1 MPQIHL
7 LKSRILDPESFEVCC
22 NLLTLLMR
30 YLYQYQYRAF
40 NEILKADCTKFGVGE
55 EYIIGDTV
63 ADEWQQHVN
72 NVIAGTTDA
81 V

>member
-1 MPQIHL
+1 
-7 LKSRILDPESFEVCC
+7 
-22 NLLTLLMR
+22 MR

-72 NVIAGTTDA
+72 DVIAGTTDA